1 MGGASAEVSRVIK
14 KSKKKLKKIRWP
26 KNFDKA
32 NPGPQPDPERWVH
45 KLERVKGKKKGY
57 MTATQGTSN
66 VNTTATRGTFQQGP
80 STANVDAVTSSK
92 ASSKKTKKSK

>member
-1 MGGASAEVSRVIK
+1 MIR

-26 KNFDKA
+26 KNFDKS
-32 NPGPQPDPERWVH
+32 NPGPLPDAERWVH

-57 MTATQGTSN
+57 MTATQGSSN

-80 STANVDAVTSSK
+80 STANVDAVT
-92 ASSKKTKKSK
+92 ASSKPGGKKGKKK